1 MTAILER
8 DRGDELVVRER
19 IRRTKEKLA
28 GYGMEKETAEAME
41 TLRIFEKK
49 VVTWNLRNR
58 KEVRMY
64 SAMSTMTSSYFE
76 AAPLK
81 DESGV
86 PKSKSP
92 SPRRKRPSTPPATS
106 PLDPEP

>member
-1 MTAILER
+1 MAAILER
-8 DRGDELVVRER
+8 DSGDQLVVRER
-19 IRRTKEKLA
+19 IRRTKEKLE
-28 GYGMEKETAEAME
+28 GYGMEKATEEALE

-49 VVTWNLRNR
+49 VVRWDLRSR
-58 KEVRMY
+58 KQSRQYCASSLSM
-64 SAMSTMTSSYFE
+64 SSYFE

-92 SPRRKRPSTPPATS
+92 SPRRKRPPTSPATPP
-106 PLDPEP
+106 LDAQP